1 MKKLAFAVGLAI
13 VSSSALAD
21 REVDFSGYQQISGS
35 RLGTDNQSVV
45 LEQNNTGSSVHI
57 TQGASGFDGNRSVV
71 DMRLQG
77 HGANNKVKLTQS
89 GGYSFN
95 DSLVKIAGTAGGNK
109 VVIDQSGKYHDSK
122 VALRHDSDN
131 ATVKVTQTGTA
142 HWSEVSMSGNSDR
155 NSVTVDQTGYFH
167 DSMVDVSGGS
177 SDNSITVTQ
186 GKDMTKSDNWSNVEL
201 KASSDN
207 NLINVNQKGSR
218 NESEILLVGSSGNNT
233 GNVFGGGS
241 GIQVTQT
248 TNDYSYISM
257 NGTTNSAVYVNQK

>member
-77 HGANNKVKLTQS
+77 HGTNNKVKLTQS

-95 DSLVKIAGTAGGNK
+95 DSLVKIAGTSGAAK
-109 VVIDQSGKYHDSK
+109 VIVDQDGKYHDSEVK
-122 VALRHDSDN
+122 LFGDSDY
-131 ATVKVTQTGTA
+131 ATVTVTQTGMA
-142 HWSEVSMSGNSDR
+142 HWSDVGVSGDSDS
-155 NSVTVDQTGYFH
+155 NTVTVTQEGRSN
-167 DSMVDVSGGS
+167 DSIVNISES
-177 SDNSITVTQ
+177 SDNRITVSQ
-186 GKDMTKSDNWSNVEL
+186 GNSSGDHKNLSNIAL
-201 KASSDN
+201 RASSND
-207 NLINVNQKGSR
+207 NLINVTQTGSHS
-218 NESEILLVGSSGNNT
+218 ESQILLTASSGNQT
-233 GNVFGGGS
+233 GNYFGGGS
-241 GIQVTQT
+241 GINVNQT
-248 TNDYSYISM
+248 SHDYSFISM